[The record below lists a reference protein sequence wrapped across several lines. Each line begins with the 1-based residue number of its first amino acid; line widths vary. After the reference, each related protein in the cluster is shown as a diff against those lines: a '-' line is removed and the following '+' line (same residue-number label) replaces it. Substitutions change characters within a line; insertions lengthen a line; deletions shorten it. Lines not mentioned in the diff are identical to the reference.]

1 MRETVEIRS
10 MTARE
15 EDILTSRALIKK
27 GTVITELIKSCLI
40 DKKIYV
46 PDMLAGDRNAI
57 MVALSA
63 CAVADA
69 ESQVPSVPAC
79 ALSQL
84 PRAQVSLSPL
94 PRPPTRTPK
103 HVSVPSPVH
112 GLPSCAA
119 QRKKA

>member
-1 MRETVEIRS
+1 MRAHVVQLSTPYS
-10 MTARE
+10 H
-15 EDILTSRALIKK
+15 SR
-27 GTVITELIKSCLI
+27 
-40 DKKIYV
+40 
-46 PDMLAGDRNAI
+46 PF
-57 MVALSA
+57 ALSA